1 MPYQRNC
8 AVRFSSSSRIWPW
21 LHWVALSSNYTLLFL
36 WVGFYGSHFAKVM
49 YILLSYQQIW
59 KHGVVWSQDVML
71 LSWTSIKN
79 LWILQG
85 KECVHAVLFT
95 SGADYN
101 GPTGTDE
108 AATCW
113 AGQNTFLHLS
123 DFPPCSF
130 SLGTS
135 FLFSWGRPYLATPF
149 AWLSSLVSLTPFPSF
164 FFPCWGGGGIVSALL
179 FSRNCCP
186 IEFF

>member
-1 MPYQRNC
+1 MQYQRNC
-8 AVRFSSSSRIWPW
+8 AVRLSISSRIWPW
-21 LHWVALSSNYTLLFL
+21 LHWMALSSDYTLLSL
-36 WVGFYGSHFAKVM
+36 WVRFYVSHFAWWWTFFWVC
-49 YILLSYQQIW
+49 
-59 KHGVVWSQDVML
+59 SQDVML
-71 LSWTSIKN
+71 FSWTSTKN
-79 LWILQG
+79 HWILQG
-85 KECVHAVLFT
+85 QERVHAVLFT

-108 AATCW
+108 AVTCW
-113 AGQNTFLHLS
+113 AGQNTFLVPLS
-123 DFPPCSF
+123 DFHPCGF
-130 SLGTS
+130 SLGTP